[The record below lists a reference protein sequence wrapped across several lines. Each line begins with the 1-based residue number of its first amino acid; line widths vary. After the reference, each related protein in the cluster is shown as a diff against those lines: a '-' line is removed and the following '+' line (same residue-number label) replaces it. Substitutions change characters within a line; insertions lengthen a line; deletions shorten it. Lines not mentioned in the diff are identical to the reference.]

1 MAGTLIAFFSRAGE
15 NWFNGE
21 MKNLEVGNTEVAV
34 GKIKKLIPADVFR
47 IEMQKPYPAD
57 YEGCTAMAK
66 EDLNSGAR
74 PPLARN
80 LNSIAVYDTVI
91 IAFPNYWSTMPM
103 PVFTFV
109 ESLDFT
115 GKRILPL
122 CTNEGGSM
130 GFSER
135 ELKRLC
141 PGATVAR
148 GLSIQGFR
156 ADKADA
162 EIEEWLKNNG
172 LM

>member
-15 NWFNGE
+15 NWYNGE
-21 MKNLEVGNTEVAV
+21 MKHLEVGNTEVAV
-34 GKIKKLIPADVFR
+34 GKIKSLINADVFR
-47 IEMQKPYPAD
+47 IEMLKPYPAD
-57 YEGCTAMAK
+57 YAGCTAEAK
-66 EDLNSGAR
+66 NDLNSSAR
-74 PPLARN
+74 PKLART
-80 LNSIAVYDTVI
+80 LNSIAAYDKI
-91 IAFPNYWSTMPM
+91 IVAFPNYWGTMPM
-103 PVFTFV
+103 AVFTFI

-115 GKRILPL
+115 GKTILPL

-141 PGATVAR
+141 PGATVVR

-156 ADKADA
+156 VDKSDS
-162 EIEEWLKNNG
+162 EIEEWLKTNG